1 MPLILAI
8 PKGRIQQELAPIL
21 DKIGLVPEAAYGDE
35 SSRALKFETSMDG
48 VSVIRVRSFDV
59 ATFTA
64 FGGAQIGI
72 AGSDVLME
80 FDYPDLYA
88 PLDLNIGHCR
98 LSLAAAEGTDMD
110 ALKRMSH
117 VRVATK
123 YPNITRK
130 YFEGLGIQ
138 AECIKLNGA
147 MELAPALGLTQ
158 YIVDLVSS
166 GATLKANGLR
176 ELTTIAPVSSR
187 LVMHRQ
193 TFKTRYNEM
202 NEWLKRFSEAMRGT

>member
-1 MPLILAI
+1 
-8 PKGRIQQELAPIL
+8 
-21 DKIGLVPEAAYGDE
+21 
-35 SSRALKFETSMDG
+35 
-48 VSVIRVRSFDV
+48 
-59 ATFTA
+59 
-64 FGGAQIGI
+64 
-72 AGSDVLME
+72 ME

-98 LSLAAAEGTDMD
+98 LSLAAAEGTELES
-110 ALKRMSH
+110 LKRMSH

-123 YPNITRK
+123 YPNIARK
-130 YFEGLGIQ
+130 YFADLGIQ

-147 MELAPALGLTQ
+147 MELAPSLGLTQ

-176 ELTTIAPVSSR
+176 ELATIANVSSK

-193 TFKTRYNEM
+193 TFKTRHTEM
-202 NEWLKRFSEAMRGT
+202 NEWLSRFSEAIGGA